1 MIFKDDEYQTYDDQP
16 LDELGEQQEAPEEE
30 EVEEVAVV
38 GGEEQQEEDNDTTAQ
53 DSQEFETEMV
63 LSTSSVCLCI
73 RSHLSLI
80 RF

>member
-16 LDELGEQQEAPEEE
+16 LDELGEQQEAPVE

-38 GGEEQQEEDNDTTAQ
+38 GGDEQQEEDNDTTAQ

-63 LSTSSVCLCI
+63 FSTSSVCLCI
-73 RSHLSLI
+73 RFHLSLI